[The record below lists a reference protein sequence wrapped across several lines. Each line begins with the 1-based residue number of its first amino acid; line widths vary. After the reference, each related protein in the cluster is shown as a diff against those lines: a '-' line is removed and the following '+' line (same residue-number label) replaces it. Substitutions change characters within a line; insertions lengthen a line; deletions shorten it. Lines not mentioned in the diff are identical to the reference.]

1 MYPDEEKIRDDM
13 IDRVEVALDILYEH
27 CDSVQIFVTKLFDDG
42 NTGSYTSGKGNWYA
56 RKGQV
61 REWVEKENRFVTV
74 INEE

>member
-1 MYPDEEKIRDDM
+1 MLPDEHKSKDNLIE
-13 IDRVEVALDILYEH
+13 RVEVALDMLYEH
-27 CDSVQIFVTKLFDDG
+27 CDSVQIFVSKLFDDG
-42 NTGSYTSGKGNWYA
+42 NTGTYTDGKGNWYA